1 MYASNGVPDISA
13 NQMISKCSQVSSD
26 FSNIQVG
33 ELLWCEGHVGIY
45 IGGGLG
51 VECTPRWKGGVQITA
66 VGNIGAKPGYNTRT
80 WERHGKLPYVSYKAT
95 TANTLST
102 TPPEP
107 AKSYSKAYSRSWTV
121 TAGALNLRRG
131 AGITKK
137 TIKVLKRGDT
147 VRCYGYHSKVGMTAW
162 LYVQAEDGTVGYCSS
177 KYLK

>member
-1 MYASNGVPDISA
+1 MP
-13 NQMISKCSQVSSD
+13 
-26 FSNIQVG
+26 
-33 ELLWCEGHVGIY
+33 GHCAVY
-45 IGGGLG
+45 IGDGLAA
-51 VECTPRWKGGVQITA
+51 EATPKWKGGVQITA

-95 TANTLST
+95 TSNTLST

-147 VRCYGYHSKVGMTAW
+147 VRCYGYFTGVGLTKW
-162 LYVQAEDGTVGYCSS
+162 LYVTDSDGNVGYCSS
-177 KYLK
+177 KYLA